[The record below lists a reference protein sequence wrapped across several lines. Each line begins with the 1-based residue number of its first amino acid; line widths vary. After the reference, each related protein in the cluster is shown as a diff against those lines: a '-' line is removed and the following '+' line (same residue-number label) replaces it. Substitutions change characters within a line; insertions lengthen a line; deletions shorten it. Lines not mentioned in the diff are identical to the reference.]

1 MRALIVVDV
10 QNDFISG
17 SLPVPD
23 GETIIPRLNEIGS
36 TFDFVVITQDWH
48 PADHKSFASQ
58 NGMKPY
64 EVGELNGKP
73 QIMWPDHC
81 VIGTDGA
88 ALHPNLDVNCNAF
101 IHKGTNKEN
110 ECYSGFCDVEGNET
124 KLDSILQEH
133 DITEV
138 FVCGLATDYCVK
150 ETALDSVRRGYK
162 TYFLEDVSKGVSH
175 QTVEEAKALMWEA
188 GVTITTS
195 SLFTRLD
202 LEQYVGKGATL
213 NRLAHELN
221 GFKKLEKKGGNFC
234 MRLGKTEIDDLT
246 NELSIQNLRE
256 AILSSNV
263 YLYGVQIDV
272 FI

>member
-17 SLPVPD
+17 SLPVPE
-23 GETIIPRLNEIGS
+23 GETIIPRLNEVSQI
-36 TFDFVVITQDWH
+36 FDFVVITQDWH
-48 PADHKSFASQ
+48 PSDHKSFASQ

-81 VIGTDGA
+81 VIGTEGA
-88 ALHPNLDVNCNAF
+88 KLHPNLDVNCNAY

-124 KLDSILQEH
+124 KLDSILKENG
-133 DITEV
+133 ITEV

-162 TYFLEDVSKGVSH
+162 THFLEDVSKGVSH
-175 QTVEEAKALMWEA
+175 QTTEEAKALMWEA

-195 SLFTRLD
+195 NLFTRVD
-202 LEQYVGKGATL
+202 LEQYLGTGATL
-213 NRLAHELN
+213 TRLASELN
-221 GFKKLEKKGGNFC
+221 GIKQLEKKGGAFS
-234 MRLGKTEIDDLT
+234 MRLGKTDIDNLVS
-246 NELSIQNLRE
+246 ELPIKNLRE
-256 AILSSNV
+256 SILANHV